1 VNEIL
6 SIYLVPSNELGKQV
20 CEHFKDLSIYCSET
34 VTCLH
39 LTELIEKKERK
50 KKLREKPK
58 MIVTTPNQL
67 LISLDKK
74 ELNLETIETIII
86 DEADFLLSEGNISSI
101 DQLKSKYL
109 KKGVYQCLMISA
121 TLDSD
126 LIQSNLFHNPGN

>member
-1 VNEIL
+1 
-6 SIYLVPSNELGKQV
+6 
-20 CEHFKDLSIYCSET
+20 
-34 VTCLH
+34 

-58 MIVTTPNQL
+58 LIITTPNQL

-74 ELNLETIETIII
+74 ELNLDTIETIII

-101 DQLKSKYL
+101 DKLKVKYL

-126 LIQSNLFHNPGN
+126 LIQSNLFHNPGKQNQILIQKSYH